1 MSEYC
6 DIKTEFRSAEAL
18 RAALAETLAI
28 NPLKVEIHAE
38 PQPMKGWYERQTGHT
53 AHVIARGCR
62 SDGDTRHN
70 PLIADA
76 GFTRNKNGTYTA
88 QLDETDW
95 HADRVKRLRQNYAY
109 HAIRLQQEARGRKVI
124 RTIKADGKMLVSVE
138 GYR

>member
-28 NPLKVEIHAE
+28 NPLQVEIHAE
-38 PQPMKGWYERQTGHT
+38 PQPIKGWYKHQTGHT
-53 AHVIARGCR
+53 AHVIARGYR

-70 PLIADA
+70 PLVADA
-76 GFTRNKNGTYTA
+76 GFTRNTNGTYTA

-95 HADRVKRLRQNYAY
+95 HADRVKRLRQNYSY
-109 HAIRLQQEARGRKVI
+109 HAIRLQQEARGRRVT
-124 RTIKADGKMLVSVE
+124 RTTLPNGLPLVTVE